1 MMKQFPP
8 PRALLVIVVALLATA
23 CNLQANRPNAVPILF
38 QNAATATE
46 TIPPSTPLPSLTPSR
61 TLLPPPTFEPPT
73 LTPIPS
79 NTPMPTLTP
88 TTSVGVDIPG
98 LHGLE
103 TPTPSTTP
111 GCVVRKDWKLTYTV
125 QPNDALA
132 RIAQKYGTY
141 VSDLAAGNCIT
152 DPNVLQVG
160 QVLHVPGDA
169 PPPDQ
174 TYDCSWTL
182 LAPMDNTLAVTGDG
196 TLAFVWRGPRAARNL
211 IRIYKPDGSTYEVV
225 IELRQNESIDL
236 SNIPDAGTY
245 TWYVYPL
252 DSNFVQINCHEG
264 GPWHFTKA
272 QMPTP
277 TPTVELGGN
286 GGVGQ

>member
-1 MMKQFPP
+1 MIRFV
-8 PRALLVIVVALLATA
+8 RVSLLALLALVIGA
-23 CNLQANRPNAVPILF
+23 CNLQANRPLAVPLL
-38 QNAATATE
+38 QGAATATE

-79 NTPMPTLTP
+79 NTPVPSLTP
-88 TTSVGVDIPG
+88 TTILGVVIPG
-98 LHGLE
+98 LNGLE
-103 TPTPSTTP
+103 TPTPTGTP
-111 GCVVRKDWKLTYTV
+111 GCQVRKDWKLTYTV

-132 RIAQKYGTY
+132 RIAERYGTY
-141 VSDLAAGNCIT
+141 VSDLAAGNCIS
-152 DPNVLQVG
+152 DPNVISVG

-174 TYDCSWTL
+174 TYDCTWTL
-182 LAPMDNTLAVTGDG
+182 LAPMDNTLAVSGSG

-211 IRIYKPDGSTYEVV
+211 IRIYKPDGTTYEVV
-225 IELRQNESIDL
+225 IELRQNETVDL
-236 SNIPDAGTY
+236 SNIPDAGNY

-252 DSNFVQINCHEG
+252 DGNFQQINCHEG
-264 GPWHFTKA
+264 GPWRFTKA

-277 TPTVELGGN
+277 TPTLEVQTGGTFS
-286 GGVGQ
+286 Q

>member
-1 MMKQFPP
+1 MIKSVVTITLVLI
-8 PRALLVIVVALLATA
+8 LLTATA
-23 CNLQANRPNAVPILF
+23 CNLQANNPIAVPLL
-38 QNAATATE
+38 QPGVTATE

-79 NTPMPTLTP
+79 ITPMPTLTP
-88 TTSVGVDIPG
+88 TTSVGGDIPG

-103 TPTPSTTP
+103 TATPTGTP
-111 GCVVRKDWKLTYTV
+111 GCEVRKDWKLTYTV

-132 RIAQKYGTY
+132 RIAQRYGTY
-141 VSDLAAGNCIT
+141 VSDLAAGNCIS
-152 DPNVLQVG
+152 DPNVLSVG

-174 TYDCSWTL
+174 TYDCTFTL
-182 LAPMDNTLAVTGDG
+182 LAPMDNTLAVSGDG

-211 IRIYKPDGSTYEVV
+211 IRIYKPDGTIYEVV
-225 IELRQNESIDL
+225 IELRQNETIDL
-236 SNIPDAGTY
+236 SNIPDAGNY

-252 DSNFVQINCHEG
+252 DANFQQINCREG
-264 GPWHFTKA
+264 GPWRFTKA

-277 TPTVELGGN
+277 TPTLEAQTGGN
-286 GGVGQ
+286 LGQ